1 MKFEYPELIW
11 INHFLSLQLFSFLHV
26 GEKVSDHSAFGGH
39 SELLFQQKTFCS
51 QSSGYRGEQEFRD
64 WVI

>member
-26 GEKVSDHSAFGGH
+26 GEKVSDCS
-39 SELLFQQKTFCS
+39 LLVVVQNFCS
-51 QSSGYRGEQEFRD
+51 NKKHFAHRAADIG
-64 WVI
+64 VIRNLGTG